1 VLALHPVLVIWQTGT
16 NDLLHARQSS
26 VSNFRQV
33 LTVGVHRIQK
43 ARIDVILMDVQYF
56 PGGEKGPRMNAYL
69 DAIEQ
74 VGESYRV
81 PVIHR
86 HRIMSYWMASGEMTV
101 ESMLYQDQIHMSD
114 RGYRCLGKAVA
125 AFILREADET
135 PH

>member
-1 VLALHPVLVIWQTGT
+1 
-16 NDLLHARQSS
+16 
-26 VSNFRQV
+26 
-33 LTVGVHRIQK
+33 
-43 ARIDVILMDVQYF
+43 
-56 PGGEKGPRMNAYL
+56 MNAYL